1 MAALRQGKNRRV
13 QVPVVAV
20 VALKFQ
26 VEIPV
31 LGWIT
36 KHQCGINE
44 LEIWWRF
51 TLCTS
56 HRCRLPG
63 NACPSIFNDARL
75 CILLTF
81 FAHKIRW
88 WNLRLSG
95 LIPLQEGSS
104 SCESWRGYFFF
115 WRSGAFVVSLASSS
129 DATRSVVT
137 LLRLCQEG
145 AVHAALEAG
154 HDWYWLRYAAP
165 CSQMVWDWIPS
176 RWPLFYL
183 WASVLRWLTVR
194 YCLSCPISII
204 PSYPHYFIY
213 DFPIFHSSMDW
224 FKGKSTGNHRFS
236 H

>member
-56 HRCRLPG
+56 HRYRLPG

-115 WRSGAFVVSLASSS
+115 WEMVHLWFLWPAVLMLPDLLSPCWDYVRKAQFMLPWKQDIIGTGCVMLRHAVRWYEIGFPDGGHFFICGLLYFV
-129 DATRSVVT
+129 
-137 LLRLCQEG
+137 G
-145 AVHAALEAG
+145 
-154 HDWYWLRYAAP
+154 
-165 CSQMVWDWIPS
+165 
-176 RWPLFYL
+176 
-183 WASVLRWLTVR
+183 
-194 YCLSCPISII
+194 
-204 PSYPHYFIY
+204 
-213 DFPIFHSSMDW
+213 
-224 FKGKSTGNHRFS
+224 
-236 H
+236 

>member
-1 MAALRQGKNRRV
+1 MAALRQGKNRKV

-56 HRCRLPG
+56 HRYRLPG

-81 FAHKIRW
+81 FAHKIHR
-88 WNLRLSG
+88 WNLRVSG

-104 SCESWRGYFFF
+104 SCESWRGYIFFF
-115 WRSGAFVVSLASSS
+115 EKWCICGFFGQQFWCYQICCHLVETMSGRRSSCCLGSRTWLVL
-129 DATRSVVT
+129 
-137 LLRLCQEG
+137 
-145 AVHAALEAG
+145 AALCCAMQSDG
-154 HDWYWLRYAAP
+154 MRLDSLTVATF
-165 CSQMVWDWIPS
+165 
-176 RWPLFYL
+176 LFVGFC
-183 WASVLRWLTVR
+183 VLRWLTVR

-224 FKGKSTGNHRFS
+224 FKGKTTGKPHI
-236 H
+236 